1 MWGEAGFAI
10 PDQDFNA
17 HSHSLAVAM
26 PKDRFLHGIL
36 DLSSIALRQ
45 TEAERYRHAKHRLR
59 AGRSAWNPSRKQ
71 KVRGQNEQ
79 SPEQLRQPF
88 AFGRGLVLS
97 PARKIPRTFARLSN
111 GA

>member
-1 MWGEAGFAI
+1 MRGEARFAV
-10 PDQDFNA
+10 PDQNFSA
-17 HSHSLAVAM
+17 HSHSLAVSM
-26 PKDRFLHGIL
+26 RKQRFPHGIL

-59 AGRSAWNPSRKQ
+59 AGRNAWNPSRKQ

-79 SPEQLRQPF
+79 SPVKLRRPF
-88 AFGRGLVLS
+88 AFGRSLVLS